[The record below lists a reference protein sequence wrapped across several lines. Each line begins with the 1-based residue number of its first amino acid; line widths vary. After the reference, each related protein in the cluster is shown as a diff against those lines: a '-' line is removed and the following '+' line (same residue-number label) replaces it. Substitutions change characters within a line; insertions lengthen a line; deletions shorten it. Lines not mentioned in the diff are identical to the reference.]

1 MDDRGCKWKVGT
13 TMKLLTDLTVES
25 ATEAQLTEA
34 LFIITNELDKR
45 LQEGRTPLAFRIV
58 IKDTSN

>member
-1 MDDRGCKWKVGT
+1 MGHA
-13 TMKLLTDLTVES
+13 MKLLTDITVES

-45 LQEGRTPLAFRIV
+45 LQEGRTPLAFRVV